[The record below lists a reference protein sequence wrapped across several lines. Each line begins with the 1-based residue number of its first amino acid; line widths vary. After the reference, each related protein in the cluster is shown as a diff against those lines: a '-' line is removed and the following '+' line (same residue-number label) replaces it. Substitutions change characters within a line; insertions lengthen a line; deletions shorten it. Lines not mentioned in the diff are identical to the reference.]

1 MCVGFTVALKDQ
13 KWKKKCLFIYQIIFH
28 DKLT

>member
-1 MCVGFTVALKDQ
+1 MCMGFAAALKDQ
-13 KWKKKCLFIYQIIFH
+13 KWKKKKMSVYQIIFH